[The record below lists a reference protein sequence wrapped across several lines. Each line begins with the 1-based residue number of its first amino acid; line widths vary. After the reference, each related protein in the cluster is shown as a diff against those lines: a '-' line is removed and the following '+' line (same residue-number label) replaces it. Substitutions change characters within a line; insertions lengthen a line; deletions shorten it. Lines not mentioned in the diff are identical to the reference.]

1 MCVFRY
7 RQHSSRDKP
16 LGPHPL
22 SPHPLLSLHPPCLVK
37 CVCICLAMNVC
48 VFMVD
53 GGLRV
58 MHRVHSQGA
67 TEKTAVFLRET
78 ENLRKGQWRANRDAS
93 QDRHFWSEYRTL
105 CHPPPHAPIF
115 LAWLNL
121 LLLFHSCC
129 VTLSSSNLFFL
140 TCFQK
145 ILTFLSQIYCIC
157 NHLCVGN
164 EPFLTSKLKSV
175 SLFSC
180 SLTFKW

>member
-1 MCVFRY
+1 MPSQVCVY
-7 RQHSSRDKP
+7 
-16 LGPHPL
+16 L
-22 SPHPLLSLHPPCLVK
+22 SGHE
-37 CVCICLAMNVC
+37 CVCVY
-48 VFMVD
+48 
-53 GGLRV
+53 GGWGSACPV
-58 MHRVHSQGA
+58 SQHSQGA

-105 CHPPPHAPIF
+105 CHPLPHAPLF

-121 LLLFHSCC
+121 LLLSHSLCC

-145 ILTFLSQIYCIC
+145 ILTLFSQLYCTC

-164 EPFLTSKLKSV
+164 EPFLTSKLKFV

-180 SLTFKW
+180 SLIFKW